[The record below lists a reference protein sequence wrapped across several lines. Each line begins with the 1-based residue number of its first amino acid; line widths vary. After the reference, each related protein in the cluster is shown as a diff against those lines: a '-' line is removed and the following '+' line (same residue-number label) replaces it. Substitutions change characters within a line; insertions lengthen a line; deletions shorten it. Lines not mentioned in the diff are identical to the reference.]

1 MPTKTAGTAVGII
14 RTRGRTWRPLHGA
27 LCRGSGRVRCSL
39 SSRLTDENIVLM
51 KTLVF
56 LHTAGVHVQTFDELL
71 REMSPATQARH
82 VVREDLLALARADG
96 ADSAALRQAVE
107 IAVEDIGAGAV
118 VLCTCSTVGGV
129 AESAGA
135 AAGVPVRRVDRAM
148 AESAVQIGSDIVV
161 AAALESTLAPTEA
174 LIIESAA
181 RAGVPC
187 RLTRLVVYDAWA
199 FFEQGDFDGYLDRI
213 AEALRSAPVCD
224 VIVLAQAS
232 MAGAAERCAD
242 LRVPV
247 LSSPRLGL
255 EAALAGI
262 A

>member
-1 MPTKTAGTAVGII
+1 VRACPGKRRVPRLASFA
-14 RTRGRTWRPLHGA
+14 HEGA
-27 LCRGSGRVRCSL
+27 LCKGSGRVRCSL
-39 SSRLTDENIVLM
+39 SSRRIDERIVLM
-51 KTLVF
+51 TRLVF
-56 LHTAGVHVQTFDELL
+56 LHTAAVHAQTFDELL
-71 REMSPATQARH
+71 REISPETQARH
-82 VVREDLLALARADG
+82 VVREELLALARAHG
-96 ADSAALRQAVE
+96 ADSAVLRQAVQA
-107 IAVEDIGAGAV
+107 AVEDIGAGAV

-161 AAALESTLAPTEA
+161 VAALESTLAPTEA

-181 RAGVPC
+181 RAGVAC
-187 RLTRLVVYDAWA
+187 RLTRFVVYDAWPL
-199 FFEQGDFDGYLDRI
+199 FEQGDFDGYLDSI